1 MEINEISQ
9 YIKEQIRIHIGI
21 CYKEDALECFD
32 QASLVFVPFNHI
44 DTLTSPCIAIP
55 NDIKN
60 QPEPNTITRLN
71 LNDITYTFYNKINRP
86 NSSWE
91 EICIDGEPVWYR
103 NKIGVIIPAWNHFN
117 NIVDLF
123 SFRAERDTKLRDK
136 HQRLS
141 YENNPYLM
149 AGLGEVPVFNEF
161 VSILLTCLS
170 GEKSGIGLF
179 QDIREW
185 VKPLKVVLS
194 HDCDVLLGNDRY
206 SQIGRVWRG
215 VIGIF
220 KGNFYNFTFPL
231 WMVYNLFKP
240 RKFYMKN
247 VYAMID
253 IERQFGFKSI
263 LYILNGIGGRYG
275 FRNDFS
281 AVKEL
286 LKNVPENWDIG
297 LHYNY
302 DTLLDDESFIG
313 QKNELETATRQE
325 IVSGRAHYLKF
336 DPLKSYYQLETHGI
350 KFDESLG
357 MAHTNGF
364 RVGMAG
370 VFYPFLHKEKRATK
384 VLSLPLHFWDS
395 HLNSEAK
402 ITNFTKTVKHL
413 SKIGGVVSLLFHPGQ
428 FYNIEDP
435 KMDGN
440 YYRILKIF
448 QEFKAKSVSPNFLIK
463 KVNSF

>member
-71 LNDITYTFYNKINRP
+71 LNDTTYTFYNKINRP

-170 GEKSGIGLF
+170 GEI
-179 QDIREW
+179 IR
-185 VKPLKVVLS
+185 
-194 HDCDVLLGNDRY
+194 N
-206 SQIGRVWRG
+206 
-215 VIGIF
+215 
-220 KGNFYNFTFPL
+220 
-231 WMVYNLFKP
+231 
-240 RKFYMKN
+240 
-247 VYAMID
+247 
-253 IERQFGFKSI
+253 
-263 LYILNGIGGRYG
+263 
-275 FRNDFS
+275 
-281 AVKEL
+281 
-286 LKNVPENWDIG
+286 
-297 LHYNY
+297 
-302 DTLLDDESFIG
+302 
-313 QKNELETATRQE
+313 
-325 IVSGRAHYLKF
+325 
-336 DPLKSYYQLETHGI
+336 
-350 KFDESLG
+350 
-357 MAHTNGF
+357 
-364 RVGMAG
+364 
-370 VFYPFLHKEKRATK
+370 
-384 VLSLPLHFWDS
+384 
-395 HLNSEAK
+395 
-402 ITNFTKTVKHL
+402 
-413 SKIGGVVSLLFHPGQ
+413 
-428 FYNIEDP
+428 
-435 KMDGN
+435 
-440 YYRILKIF
+440 
-448 QEFKAKSVSPNFLIK
+448 
-463 KVNSF
+463 